1 MRSIWKASNLGF
13 ALMTLS
19 PVLALGFGWEAF
31 FPVAIASVL
40 GGAVCLAGKSMST
53 HMAVGQLTAVLV
65 QDLVSAEK
73 DRRDLVLA
81 QLDEAEANW
90 FLAELP
96 RAEAEL
102 RRRRRGNQADWRTS
116 ARWAWRLSY
125 S

>member
-1 MRSIWKASNLGF
+1 MRSIFKAPNLGF
-13 ALMTLS
+13 ALMMLS
-19 PVLALGFGWEAF
+19 PLLALGFGWEAF
-31 FPVAIASVL
+31 FPVALTSVL
-40 GGAVCLAGKSMST
+40 GGAACLAGQSMST
-53 HMAVGQLTAVLV
+53 HMAVGQITAELV

-73 DRRDLVLA
+73 DRRGLVLT
-81 QLDEAEANW
+81 QLKEAEANW

-102 RRRRRGNQADWRTS
+102 RRWRRGSQADWRTT